1 MALMP
6 APDYATEIA
15 ALERGLG
22 SGEARIESDGESV
35 TYRGVADIMRAIDY
49 FTQRAAPATAPVGVC
64 RPASTIAVYDP
75 R

>member
-1 MALMP
+1 MP

-35 TYRGVADIMRAIDY
+35 TYRGVGDIMKAIGY
-49 FTQRAAPATAPVGVC
+49 FRDRAAAASAPQ
-64 RPASTIAVYDP
+64 RRSANTYAVYDP
-75 R
+75 N

>member
-1 MALMP
+1 MP

-22 SGEARIESDGESV
+22 TGEARIESEGESI
-35 TYRGVADIMRAIDY
+35 TYRGVGDIMQALDY
-49 FTQRAAPATAPVGVC
+49 FRRQAAPRMAAGGVV
-64 RPASTIAVYDP
+64 RPASTIAVFDP

>member
-1 MALMP
+1 MP

-22 SGEARIESDGESV
+22 TGEARIESEGESI
-35 TYRGVADIMRAIDY
+35 TYRGVGDIMKALDY
-49 FTQRAAPATAPVGVC
+49 FRRQAAPSIAVGGVM
-64 RPASTIAVYDP
+64 RPASTIAVFDP

>member
-1 MALMP
+1 MP

-22 SGEARIESDGESV
+22 SGEARIESEGESI
-35 TYRGVADIMRAIDY
+35 TYRGVSDIMRALDY
-49 FTQRAAPATAPVGVC
+49 FRGRASAAPAVASAV
-64 RPASTIAVYDP
+64 RPASTLAVFDP

>member
-1 MALMP
+1 MP

-22 SGEARIESDGESV
+22 TGEARIESEGESI
-35 TYRGVADIMRAIDY
+35 TYRGVGDIMRALDY
-49 FTQRAAPATAPVGVC
+49 FRRQAAPRLAAGGVV
-64 RPASTIAVYDP
+64 RPASTIAVFDP

>member
-1 MALMP
+1 MP

-22 SGEARIESDGESV
+22 TGEARIESEGESI
-35 TYRGVADIMRAIDY
+35 TYRGVGDIMKALDY
-49 FTQRAAPATAPVGVC
+49 FRRQAASRIAAGGVV
-64 RPASTIAVYDP
+64 RPASTIAVFDP

>member
-1 MALMP
+1 MP

-22 SGEARIESDGESV
+22 TGEARIESEGESI
-35 TYRGVADIMRAIDY
+35 TYRGVSDIMKALDY
-49 FTQRAAPATAPVGVC
+49 FRRRAAPAVAAAGIL
-64 RPASTIAVYDP
+64 RPASTLAVFDP

>member
-1 MALMP
+1 MP

-35 TYRGVADIMRAIDY
+35 TYRGVGDIMKAIDY
-49 FTQRAAPATAPVGVC
+49 FRSRAVPVAPAGTFA
-64 RPASTIAVYDP
+64 RPASTIAVFDP

>member
-1 MALMP
+1 MP

-22 SGEARIESDGESV
+22 SGEARVESDGDSV
-35 TYRGVADIMRAIDY
+35 TYRGVVDIMRALDY
-49 FTQRAAPATAPVGVC
+49 FRLRAAPATSPVGIC
-64 RPASTIAVYDP
+64 RPASTVAVYDP

>member
-22 SGEARIESDGESV
+22 TGEARIESDGESV
-35 TYRGVADIMRAIDY
+35 MYRGVKDIMLALDY
-49 FTQRAAPATAPVGVC
+49 FRGRAVPVAAPVGTC
-64 RPASTIAVYDP
+64 RPASTVAVYDP

>member
-22 SGEARIESDGESV
+22 GGEARIESEGESI
-35 TYRGVADIMRAIDY
+35 TYRGVTDIMTAIDY
-49 FTQRAAPATAPVGVC
+49 FRRKAAPAAAGGGVL
-64 RPASTIAVYDP
+64 RPASTIAVFDP